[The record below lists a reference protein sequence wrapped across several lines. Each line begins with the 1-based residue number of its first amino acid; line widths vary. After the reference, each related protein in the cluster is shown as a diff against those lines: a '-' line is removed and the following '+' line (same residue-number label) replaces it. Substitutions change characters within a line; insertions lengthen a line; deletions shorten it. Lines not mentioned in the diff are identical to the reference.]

1 MFGCDMVRLRFDPP
15 VTFLV
20 VGFGCAVLI
29 GRFGGCGCGCGWGCF
44 IDDGDGVVVSVGGL
58 GFAAVG
64 GLYEK
69 MPVTLSSTFVEPS
82 CMYGV

>member
-1 MFGCDMVRLRFDPP
+1 MFGCDMVRLRFEPPP
-15 VTFLV
+15 VTFLA
-20 VGFGCAVLI
+20 VGFVGCAVLI
-29 GRFGGCGCGCGWGCF
+29 GRFGGCGCGWGCL
-44 IDDGDGVVVSVGGL
+44 IDGDGVVVSVGGF

-69 MPVTLSSTFVEPS
+69 MPVTLSRTFVEPS